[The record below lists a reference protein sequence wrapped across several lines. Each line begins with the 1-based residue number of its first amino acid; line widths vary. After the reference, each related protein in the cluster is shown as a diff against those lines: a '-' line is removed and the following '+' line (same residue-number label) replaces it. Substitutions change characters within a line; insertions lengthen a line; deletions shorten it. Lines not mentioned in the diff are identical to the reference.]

1 VDLVCQISS
10 PHRNATLL
18 QREGRSGH
26 TITGVPKGRIF
37 PLTRDD
43 LVECAAMVRAVHDGE
58 LDRVAVPDKPLD
70 VLAQQIVAEAGSKV
84 LITPGFMKSRIRRRS
99 QLRYTRRGTVRKGFG
114 AGETV
119 RVRAGVF
126 RVPYVVPTEYGT
138 SRHPP
143 QPFIRPALQNNQ
155 TTVVNEFAARMR
167 RRINSAARRLRKGK

>member
-1 VDLVCQISS
+1 
-10 PHRNATLL
+10 
-18 QREGRSGH
+18 
-26 TITGVPKGRIF
+26 
-37 PLTRDD
+37 
-43 LVECAAMVRAVHDGE
+43 
-58 LDRVAVPDKPLD
+58 
-70 VLAQQIVAEAGSKV
+70 
-84 LITPGFMKSRIRRRS
+84 
-99 QLRYTRRGTVRKGFG
+99 VRKGFG